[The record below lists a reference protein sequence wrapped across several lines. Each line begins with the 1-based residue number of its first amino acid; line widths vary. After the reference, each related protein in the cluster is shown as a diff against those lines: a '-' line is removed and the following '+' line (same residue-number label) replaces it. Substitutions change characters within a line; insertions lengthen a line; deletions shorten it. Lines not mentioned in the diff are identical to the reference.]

1 MNTTALRKQILKERK
16 ETIDDIAALE
26 RMKARQQAVASA
38 SWYLIDQHL
47 FSELPAHLDI
57 QGHLL
62 RLKFDRFVPTQDKDW
77 LEFMMCN

>member
-16 ETIDDIAALE
+16 DTIDDIATLE
-26 RMKARQQAVASA
+26 CTKARHRAWEAA
-38 SWYLIDQHL
+38 NWYLIDQHL
-47 FSELPAHLDI
+47 FSELPTHLDI

-62 RLKFDRFVPTQDKDW
+62 RLRFDRFVPTQDKAW